1 VGGITTKVRVRAFGR
16 LTELL
21 GSEAVV
27 ELDADSKVQD
37 LVYRLRERIGSLREG
52 FLQRYEFG
60 EPELAILLN
69 GRNIL
74 ALKKLQ
80 TPLKEGDVVVLL
92 PPFIGG

>member
-1 VGGITTKVRVRAFGR
+1 MRVRAFGR

-37 LVYRLRERIGSLREG
+37 LVSSLRERTGSLRQG
-52 FLQRYEFG
+52 FLQRYEAG
-60 EPELAILLN
+60 EPELTILLN

-74 ALKKLQ
+74 TLKKLQ